1 MHTGDL
7 ATIDVEGYCNIVGRI
22 KDMVIRG
29 DENVYPREIEE
40 FLYRHPKIQDVQVI
54 GVPDPRYGEELC
66 AWVCLHDGEIATAEE
81 IRAFCQGQIAHY
93 KVPRYVKFVDGFP
106 MTVTGKIQKFLMRQ
120 ADDRRAGPQPAGDRV
135 MTRIASVTTHMISV
149 SRPQPVWTAHEHSKA
164 WNVILTEVRTDD
176 GLVGYGEIHGTPM
189 PRICE
194 WVGRFGEIIRG
205 MDALAHIAVWEKLFA
220 LTSPRH
226 GGIDGRDGL
235 PPPIPRGE
243 RAPVMAA
250 IAGIDIALWDIKGK
264 AAGLPVYRLL
274 GGENRP
280 IFTYATGGYY
290 RPEASHADYGE
301 ELARFIDLGYRAVKL
316 KTGAGT
322 VAEEAK
328 RIGEVRRAI
337 GKEPSLMLDMNAAYD
352 LPDCIE
358 FAGAVEPH
366 RIFWLEEPLHWCLQ
380 PADFARLAAGT
391 PIPLAHGE
399 RELTRFTVRDFI
411 VEGGIRYVQFDATRA
426 AGFTEALRIAQ
437 LAEQHG
443 VMLAPHTAPELHGHL
458 ALASPRCVFGV
469 ESHGGPETDP
479 LAFGLFHE
487 LPVLRDGHLHLGSQ
501 PGFGLE
507 VDWTFV
513 DRHRLRA

>member
-1 MHTGDL
+1 
-7 ATIDVEGYCNIVGRI
+7 
-22 KDMVIRG
+22 
-29 DENVYPREIEE
+29 
-40 FLYRHPKIQDVQVI
+40 
-54 GVPDPRYGEELC
+54 
-66 AWVCLHDGEIATAEE
+66 
-81 IRAFCQGQIAHY
+81 
-93 KVPRYVKFVDGFP
+93 
-106 MTVTGKIQKFLMRQ
+106 
-120 ADDRRAGPQPAGDRV
+120 
-135 MTRIASVTTHMISV
+135 MTRISSVATHMISV
-149 SRPQPVWTAHEHSKA
+149 PRPQPVWTAHEQSKA

-176 GLVGYGEIHGTPM
+176 GFVGYGEIRGAPM

-194 WVGRFGEIIRG
+194 WVGRFGEIICG

-220 LTSPRH
+220 LTSPRP

-337 GKEPSLMLDMNAAYD
+337 GDEALLMLDMN
-352 LPDCIE
+352 
-358 FAGAVEPH
+358 
-366 RIFWLEEPLHWCLQ
+366 RIGSFGSRNRCTGVCS
-380 PADFARLAAGT
+380 R
-391 PIPLAHGE
+391 PISRG
-399 RELTRFTVRDFI
+399 
-411 VEGGIRYVQFDATRA
+411 
-426 AGFTEALRIAQ
+426 
-437 LAEQHG
+437 
-443 VMLAPHTAPELHGHL
+443 
-458 ALASPRCVFGV
+458 
-469 ESHGGPETDP
+469 
-479 LAFGLFHE
+479 
-487 LPVLRDGHLHLGSQ
+487 
-501 PGFGLE
+501 
-507 VDWTFV
+507 
-513 DRHRLRA
+513 